1 MLELDA
7 RFPALP
13 LVLCDVP
20 PGLVLALGQEGTP
33 TVQIPIPRIE
43 PCPSLRRGRFVLYDG
58 QKVSPATIERR
69 LAAGQLAID
78 INRYRS
84 GQAVDPFEALINTE
98 GSPQAWSVGALSVV
112 ERASRY
118 DKAAIRRRLVD
129 RVRRDVVAA
138 GGIWARLVP
147 FPFPFRSAF
156 NLRVDLDESS
166 PEDYARFAQARKPI
180 DACSTHFVSTAAY
193 GHLPG
198 VMADLR
204 RVDTQSHGHFHHV
217 YREVASNRRNL
228 ARAHAILVDA
238 GFAPPEGFAGPH
250 GRWNAGVDE
259 TLEGM
264 GYGYSSDFQLGYDDR
279 PFYPW
284 RGDRFSRV
292 LQVPVHPLCE
302 GAFFEA
308 GGDARAVRDHLVATV
323 RTAIDAGEPAFVY
336 GHPEGRLGRY
346 PAIVSA
352 LADAVVGES
361 LVWRTTLTHFAR
373 WWRWR
378 AARQWSV
385 SVLGDDR
392 ITIQVDEVDR
402 NYPLAVEIVRGDH
415 IATIPMD
422 APRVGFARSN
432 LVYERRNLRF
442 DRPEPTAIRPPRG
455 VRASIRSAIDWET
468 VTPVAEITTDTV
480 SGRIKRGLR
489 RWRDPR

>member
-98 GSPQAWSVGALSVV
+98 GSPQAWSVGALAVV

-138 GGIWARLVP
+138 GGIWARLAP

-166 PEDYARFAQARKPI
+166 PEDYARFAQAREPI
-180 DACSTHFVSTAAY
+180 DDCSTHFVSTAAY
-193 GHLPG
+193 GRLPD

-217 YREVASNRRNL
+217 YRDVASNRRNL
-228 ARAHAILVDA
+228 TRAHAVLVDA

-264 GYGYSSDFQLGYDDR
+264 GYGYSSDFQLG
-279 PFYPW
+279 
-284 RGDRFSRV
+284 
-292 LQVPVHPLCE
+292 
-302 GAFFEA
+302 A
-308 GGDARAVRDHLVATV
+308 
-323 RTAIDAGEPAFVY
+323 AID
-336 GHPEGRLGRY
+336 
-346 PAIVSA
+346 S
-352 LADAVVGES
+352 
-361 LVWRTTLTHFAR
+361 
-373 WWRWR
+373 
-378 AARQWSV
+378 
-385 SVLGDDR
+385 
-392 ITIQVDEVDR
+392 
-402 NYPLAVEIVRGDH
+402 RGSC
-415 IATIPMD
+415 
-422 APRVGFARSN
+422 RS
-432 LVYERRNLRF
+432 
-442 DRPEPTAIRPPRG
+442 PC
-455 VRASIRSAIDWET
+455 IRSAKGPSSRRG
-468 VTPVAEITTDTV
+468 VTPGRSVTTSSPP
-480 SGRIKRGLR
+480 SGRRSTRGSR
-489 RWRDPR
+489 PSSTATPRGGSGVTPRSSRPWPMRWWGKASSGGPP